1 MHYFKLGAIALAT
14 SFAALA
20 SQTAAAAE
28 TLRLAHGLAENHP
41 VHLAMVKFAELTKQK
56 SNGEL
61 EVKIFANGTLGGE
74 RKRWSRCR
82 TACWK

>member
-28 TLRLAHGLAENHP
+28 TLRLATVWP
-41 VHLAMVKFAELTKQK
+41 KT
-56 SNGEL
+56 
-61 EVKIFANGTLGGE
+61 T
-74 RKRWSRCR
+74 RC
-82 TACWK
+82 TWPW